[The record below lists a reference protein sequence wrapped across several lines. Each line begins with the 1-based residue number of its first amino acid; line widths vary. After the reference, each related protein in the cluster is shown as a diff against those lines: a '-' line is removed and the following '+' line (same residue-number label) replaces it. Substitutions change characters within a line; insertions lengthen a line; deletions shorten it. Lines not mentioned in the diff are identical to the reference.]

1 MARTQTV
8 TLGDHWN
15 DFVASLVESGRYA
28 SVSEVLRDSLRLLE
42 EQEAVSRLK
51 ALRQALIEGEN
62 SGPAGPLDMEAIK
75 RRARR
80 EAGLSPD
87 NG

>member
-8 TLGDHWN
+8 TLGEHWN
-15 DFVASLVESGRYA
+15 AFVAKLVDSGRYA

-42 EQEAVSRLK
+42 EQEAGSRLE
-51 ALRQALIEGEN
+51 ALRQALIEGEK
-62 SGPAGPLDMEAIK
+62 SGSAGPLDMDAIK

-80 EAGLSPD
+80 EAGLR
-87 NG
+87 

>member
-8 TLGDHWN
+8 TLGEHWN
-15 DFVASLVESGRYA
+15 EFVAGLVQSGRYA

-42 EQEAVSRLK
+42 EQEAASRLE

-75 RRARR
+75 RRARQ

-87 NG
+87 NV

>member
-28 SVSEVLRDSLRLLE
+28 SVSEVLRESLRLLE
-42 EQEAVSRLK
+42 EQEAASKLE
-51 ALRQALIEGEN
+51 ALRQALIEGEE
-62 SGPAGPLDMEAIK
+62 SGPAGPLDMDAIN
-75 RRARR
+75 RRARQ
-80 EAGLSPD
+80 EAGTSTVD
-87 NG
+87 G

>member
-8 TLGDHWN
+8 TLGGHWN
-15 DFVASLVESGRYA
+15 AFVARLVDSGRYA

-42 EQEAVSRLK
+42 EHEAGSRLE

-62 SGPAGPLDMEAIK
+62 SGSAGPLDMDAIK

-80 EAGLSPD
+80 EAGLR
-87 NG
+87 

>member
-8 TLGDHWN
+8 TLGEHWN
-15 DFVASLVESGRYA
+15 DFVTDLVESGRYA

-42 EQEAVSRLK
+42 EQEADSRLE

-62 SGPAGPLDMEAIK
+62 SGPAGPLDMDAIK
-75 RRARR
+75 TRARQ
-80 EAGLSPD
+80 EAGLCPD
-87 NG
+87 ND